1 MPHHREAVRDA
12 IVTAVTGLVTTSTR
26 VYRSRVYPLAS
37 DKLPGLVV
45 YCRSEASEPE
55 LVVGVPRKLVRVAQ
69 FVVEGYARAT
79 ADVDETLDDIAAE
92 VETAIGGSQLS
103 GAVRDCTLTSTE
115 IDLAD
120 GGDQPLGI
128 VRMTFAVT
136 YRTAE
141 NNPTAAS

>member
-1 MPHHREAVRDA
+1 MPHHREAIRDA
-12 IVTAVTGLVTTSTR
+12 IVTACTSLTTTGAR
-26 VYRSRVYPLAS
+26 VYRSRVYPLAA

-45 YCRSEASEPE
+45 YCRSETSEPE
-55 LVVGVPRKLVRVAQ
+55 LVVGIPRKLVRIAQ

-103 GAVRDCTLTSTE
+103 SNVRDCTLTSTDIE
-115 IDLAD
+115 LAD

-128 VRMTFAVT
+128 VRLTFAVT